1 MLGYGYTLAW
11 IGVFFFMMKAG
22 FFDID
27 GTLINIMRQQTRITE
42 PTRAA
47 IRKLRAA
54 GCKTFIASG
63 RPKAY
68 LDPELLE
75 KGDFDGYVLMNGALV
90 LYEGRVIY
98 HQPLPKTDV
107 KAITELCEQRGVEY
121 ILEGAEHT
129 YLKREFRGFEAFY
142 QSIDV
147 DTDFVVRDYDID
159 DLEIGKMEFYSTE
172 PLGGGLFTELLQW
185 PGLTGV
191 MDPFHKKNLELYAK
205 DITKGSGILHALE
218 ALQIPVAESFAF
230 GDGVNDIEMM
240 QTVGYGIAMGNAQ
253 PQVKEIAAAT
263 VPSVDDD
270 GVAWGIEHLI
280 LKGDA

>member
-1 MLGYGYTLAW
+1 
-11 IGVFFFMMKAG
+11 MMKAG

-27 GTLINIMRQQTRITE
+27 GTLINVMRQQTQITA

-47 IRKLRAA
+47 LQHLRAA

-68 LDPELLE
+68 LDPELL
-75 KGDFDGYVLMNGALV
+75 DASLFDGYVLMNGALV
-90 LYEGRVIY
+90 LYEGKTLY
-98 HQPLPKTDV
+98 HQPLPKADV

-129 YLKREFRGFEAFY
+129 YLRRDFLGFEAFY

-147 DTDFVVRDYDID
+147 DTDLFVREFDVSALD
-159 DLEIGKMEFYSTE
+159 IGKMEFYSTE
-172 PLGGGLFTELLQW
+172 PMGGGLFQKLLAW

-191 MDPFHKKNLELYAK
+191 MDPYHKKNLELYAK

-218 ALQIPVAESFAF
+218 ALKIPVAESFAF
-230 GDGVNDIEMM
+230 GDGVNDVEMM
-240 QTVGYGIAMGNAQ
+240 QTVGLGIAMGNAQ
-253 PQVKEIAAAT
+253 PAVKEIAKAA

-270 GVAWGIEHLI
+270 GVAWGIEHVI